1 MGDEKRKGGKMT
13 RVNTRSDVSEQLL
26 IKAEIVTR
34 VSSLTSSLITE
45 SRASP
50 SFFFF
55 VQSSMMSDHS
65 CLPCSSA
72 EATFTNPVCTIGT
85 VCICI
90 ILTPQVQSRCR
101 KLQRWCFHSLLAK
114 EDEEKLN
121 LCGDAL
127 QVCLQW

>member
-50 SFFFF
+50 SFFCFFF

-65 CLPCSSA
+65 CLPCFSA

-85 VCICI
+85 VYMYITDASGSKS
-90 ILTPQVQSRCR
+90 LQKTPEVVFS
-101 KLQRWCFHSLLAK
+101 FTA
-114 EDEEKLN
+114 
-121 LCGDAL
+121 G
-127 QVCLQW
+127 

>member
-85 VCICI
+85 LY
-90 ILTPQVQSRCR
+90 ILYITDTQS
-101 KLQRWCFHSLLAK
+101 QRFRFKVAAENSRGGVFIHCWLRRMK
-114 EDEEKLN
+114 RN
-121 LCGDAL
+121 
-127 QVCLQW
+127 